1 MIRDEEM
8 YSLETKEELI
18 NNAKLWIG
26 LSYNKISKYSEEIKQ
41 YKQKIA
47 EDEKNLELEKAC
59 IDENLMYISNL
70 LQKK

>member
-47 EDEKNLELEKAC
+47 EAEKNLELEKAC

-70 LQKK
+70 LQNK